1 MIRLT
6 ALSGAV
12 FIDGCHVEGVM
23 LATRQFCSFKIY
35 LIHKEFA

>member
-6 ALSGAV
+6 ALLGAV
-12 FIDGCHVEGVM
+12 FVDGCHIERVM
-23 LATRQFCSFKIY
+23 LGTGQFCSFKIY